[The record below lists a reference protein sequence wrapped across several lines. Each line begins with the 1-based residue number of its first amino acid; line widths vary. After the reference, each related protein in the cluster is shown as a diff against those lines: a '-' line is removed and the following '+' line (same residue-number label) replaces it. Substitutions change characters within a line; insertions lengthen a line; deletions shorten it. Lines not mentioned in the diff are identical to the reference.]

1 LRNSIRKLTYSAV
14 LAAVVFLVTFLT
26 RIPVPFPGTSSAYIH
41 LGDTVIFITAYLLGG
56 PIAAAVAAVG
66 SGLADMAAGAVIY
79 IPATF
84 VIKGL
89 MGLCAGALMRV
100 RGMAFYALAA
110 VAGGAIMTAGYFLY
124 ELLLFGFAYAVPA
137 LPYNLIQWGG
147 SLVIALALFPALR
160 RVYPLLWREEEGFSV
175 GKPQRLH

>member
-1 LRNSIRKLTYSAV
+1 MRNSIRKLTYSAV

-66 SGLADMAAGAVIY
+66 SGLADLAAGAVIY

-160 RVYPLLWREEEGFSV
+160 RVYPLLWRE
-175 GKPQRLH
+175 K